1 MVFGDK
7 LVDPDISGAG
17 GSNTVSQLVSDEV
30 RTRMMMAIPGVP
42 GEDYPILSSEVSDVF
57 ESQILNALC
66 FYCLFFFIRSCHQFC
81 QALNSHV
88 KKKNLEVKIL

>member
-17 GSNTVSQLVSDEV
+17 GSNSVSQLVSDEV

-42 GEDYPILSSEVSDVF
+42 GEDYPILSSEVSDVL
-57 ESQILNALC
+57 ESN
-66 FYCLFFFIRSCHQFC
+66 FNRLFFFVIRSCHQFY

-88 KKKNLEVKIL
+88 KRKNLEVKIF